1 MNTQE
6 PSPKQPRGQE
16 QPRGQKQPRGHRPLQ
31 PRGGWLLALCLLAFG
46 ASGCGRSAEFPSQ
59 PISLICP
66 WSAGGGTD
74 RVSRQI
80 AAQLE
85 SELGVPVNVIN
96 ATGGGGV
103 TGHTRGAVARPDGYT
118 LTMITVE
125 LSMLHWR
132 GLTNVTHED
141 FAPLQLLNRDA
152 AALLVRGDSPHRSL
166 DDLVDSLH
174 GAAESG
180 EKLKAS
186 GTAYGG
192 IWHIAVA
199 GWLDARGLGADAA
212 NWISINGAG
221 PSIQELL
228 AGGVDFICCSLAE
241 ADAVLAGG
249 QVRALGVMSPQRIR
263 GFADVP
269 TFTEQGHAWSLA
281 GWRGLAAP
289 RDTPPERLQVLADA
303 TARVTASESFRQF
316 MANSGFDLSLEPPT
330 KFAQTLADQDA
341 LFGEILNSEGLRN
354 VSGDHFGP
362 LLFPTALAM
371 MLPVVLG
378 FVVRDILRQSQQ
390 GDAGESPGRHP
401 QAASPS
407 AATVSATDSG
417 EAVKRRPLPWREPAA
432 VFVAVIFYCWVSESL
447 GFIAT
452 AVLMLG
458 GLLTAFRARPAAALA
473 VGVVV
478 GLVTYQIFGVLLRV
492 PLPRGMLEW

>member
-1 MNTQE
+1 MNK
-6 PSPKQPRGQE
+6 SE
-16 QPRGQKQPRGHRPLQ
+16 QAQGQPRGHRPL
-31 PRGGWLLALCLLAFG
+31 PPTDRPLPSHGGWLRALCLLALV
-46 ASGCGRSAEFPSQ
+46 ASGCGRSAEFPAQ
-59 PISLICP
+59 PITLICP

-152 AALLVRGDSPHRSL
+152 AALLVRGDSLHRSL
-166 DDLVDSLH
+166 DDLVESLRS
-174 GAAESG
+174 AAASG
-180 EKLKAS
+180 EKLKVS

-263 GFADVP
+263 GFPEVP

-303 TARVTASESFRQF
+303 TARVTASEAFRQF
-316 MANSGFDLSLEPPT
+316 MTNSGFDLSLEPPAE
-330 KFAQTLADQDA
+330 FAQTLADQDA

-354 VSGDHFGP
+354 VSGEHFGP
-362 LLFPTALAM
+362 LLFPAALAM
-371 MLPVVLG
+371 LLPVVLG

-390 GDAGESPGRHP
+390 NELIGEP
-401 QAASPS
+401 AAYQQS
-407 AATVSATDSG
+407 AATATAESG
-417 EAVKRRPLPWREPAA
+417 AERARQRSLPWREPAA
-432 VFVAVIFYCWVSESL
+432 VFMAVIFYYWVSESL
-447 GFIAT
+447 GFITT

-458 GLLTAFRARPAAALA
+458 GLLTIFRARPAAALA
-473 VGVVV
+473 VAVVV
-478 GLVTYQIFGVLLRV
+478 GLMTYQVFGVLLRV
-492 PLPRGMLEW
+492 PLPRGILEW